1 MDTALPLAAAGRVVP
16 DAVDNVRRYAGLDW
30 SGGPPEVW
38 AFAYYDMVPTEHDD
52 VVTRID
58 VLAASVLHPGLSRAE
73 LAFFVEQASD
83 LSAWLATVDPD
94 QRLWD
99 GDAQTLQQLDD
110 LVGFADQVPL
120 TLLTKVLHRKRP
132 GLIPLL
138 DRHVVDWYRPV
149 TGERRPIA
157 AWPKL
162 IRAIRNDLGTPEQR
176 LIVAVANG
184 SALKGFD
191 GEVEMSMLRFV
202 DIAIWMAS
210 R

>member
-1 MDTALPLAAAGRVVP
+1 MDTSLPLAAAGRVVP
-16 DAVDNVRRYAGLDW
+16 NAVDNVRRYVGLEW
-30 SGGPPEVW
+30 SGNPPEVW
-38 AFAYYDMVPTEHDD
+38 AFPYYDMVPSEHDD
-52 VVTRID
+52 VVTPID
-58 VLAASVLHPGLSRAE
+58 VLAASALHPGLSRAE
-73 LAFFVEQASD
+73 LAFFVEYAD
-83 LSAWLATVDPD
+83 EISAWLAAVDPD
-94 QRLWD
+94 QRLWT
-99 GDAQTLQQLDD
+99 DAKSLEHLYA

-132 GLIPLL
+132 GFIPLL

-162 IRAIRNDLGTPEQR
+162 IRAIHNDLGTPEQR
-176 LIVAVANG
+176 LIVAVATG

-191 GEVEMSMLRFV
+191 GDVEMPLLRFV